1 MTETP
6 SSGAESEA
14 NSQHEEIGVDTLEL
28 TLKLPQKTLTRL
40 FRMGELS
47 GVSTDEIAHRALEEY
62 ARHHFDYDTLT
73 TRRDLTLNE
82 P

>member
-47 GVSTDEIAHRALEEY
+47 GVSTDEIAHRHLRSTHA
-62 ARHHFDYDTLT
+62 T
-73 TRRDLTLNE
+73 TSTTT
-82 P
+82 PSQPAAI